1 MRIWDISEPIEP
13 ATAPFPGDTPFSQEW
28 VLRQERGGSCN
39 VSTIRMSVHVGT
51 HTDAP
56 LHFDVAAPDI
66 AAVDLRR
73 YLGRCRVVDVCG
85 EGSPSLIPAAALTD
99 ELLRGAERILFRT
112 SERHDHRV
120 WRDGFTALGPAAA
133 ARLGA
138 AGIVLVGI
146 DTPSMDHAASQELD
160 GHHALAAHGVAILE
174 NLDLSGVPAGD
185 YELIALPLRIVGGDS
200 SPVRAILRELPP
212 PPAVATST
220 APTVRP

>member
-13 ATAPFPGDTPFSQEW
+13 GTAAFPGDTPFSQEW

-56 LHFDVAAPDI
+56 LHFDVAGADI
-66 AAVDLRR
+66 ASVDLSR
-73 YLGRCRVVDVCG
+73 YLGRCRVADVR
-85 EGSPSLIPAAALTD
+85 GSGTPSLIPASALTP

-112 SERHDHRV
+112 REQHDHRV
-120 WRDGFTALGPAAA
+120 FDASFPAVGPDA
-133 ARLGA
+133 ARALVA

-146 DTPSMDHAASQELD
+146 DTPSIDHADSKQLD
-160 GHHALAAHGVAILE
+160 GHHVLYEGGVAILE
-174 NLDLSGVPAGD
+174 NIDLRFVPAGD
-185 YELIALPLRIVGGDS
+185 YELIALPLRIVNGDS

-212 PPAVATST
+212 GARS
-220 APTVRP
+220 

>member
-73 YLGRCRVVDVCG
+73 YLGRCRVVDVRG
-85 EGSPSLIPAAALTD
+85 EGSPSTIPARALTP
-99 ELLRGAERILFRT
+99 ELLAGAERILLRT
-112 SERHDHRV
+112 RSEHGKEREGHVQVVRQ
-120 WRDGFTALGPAAA
+120 FELGKRKCDESQYGPDAT
-133 ARLGA
+133 
-138 AGIVLVGI
+138 GIFGK
-146 DTPSMDHAASQELD
+146 
-160 GHHALAAHGVAILE
+160 
-174 NLDLSGVPAGD
+174 
-185 YELIALPLRIVGGDS
+185 S
-200 SPVRAILRELPP
+200 S
-212 PPAVATST
+212 S
-220 APTVRP
+220 